1 MKKFIYVITIFL
13 GVYAE
18 SVAQKVGKKPL
29 THEAYKIWNKIEK
42 PTLSTDGR
50 WSFYQLTPGE
60 GDYTIVLHDNEKG
73 FDYHFFRGS
82 EAQLSADNQ
91 YFVFKLKPF
100 ADTLKA
106 QRRRKVKDADLPK
119 DTLCLYSLSAKKIS
133 KFPNVKSYKMPE
145 KWAGVM
151 AFLREPEK
159 EKVREKE
166 SKKVGE
172 SEKVSEKE
180 SAKGKEKKRKE
191 ESKDNGSRLSLWDFA
206 KAKETNFDYVKDY
219 IFAEEG
225 HRMLLTSSGD
235 DSLFKA
241 GVYYLDADKAIAS
254 PILTAKKGNFKN
266 ISISKSGKYA
276 AFVAD
281 IDTSK
286 TKPRYF
292 DVYQYQEGEAAA
304 KVICVSKQNAALPKD
319 WTVSENATPIFSKNE
334 KRLRFGIA
342 PPPIVQDTTLLPE
355 EIVNVEVWNYEEPS
369 LYTQQAKELEEYK
382 KRFYPVVYDLENA
395 KTTYLIQ
402 DDSSKIA
409 RFDSDFNLDNVL
421 ILNDYQYRKESSWLG
436 YTAQN
441 VYLKNL
447 KTGILTKVATATD
460 GNVKISPAGKYVYWF
475 CPIDSS
481 WLLYQI
487 DNQRLT
493 NISAK
498 VKTQFL
504 DELNDVP
511 AAANSYGAAGWLKDD
526 AALLLY
532 DRYDIW
538 KIDPTGASEALNL
551 TKGRE
556 RKNVYRYIALD
567 REKTYIE
574 TEQAI
579 LLHYVKEDTKGEG
592 FATFDLKTNQ
602 LRSAHF
608 EPDMALT
615 QQVVKAKNANVF
627 LFTKENFKTFPD
639 LQLANNQDFK
649 NSTRISNANPQQANH
664 SWGSVE
670 LYTWI
675 SLDGQRLTGMLFKPE
690 GFDAK
695 QKYPMIVNFYERSSQ
710 DLNLH
715 RIPTPNRSNINY
727 SFYASRGYVVFNPD
741 IPYREGYPGE
751 SAMSAIIPG
760 VSSLI
765 DKGFVDAQHIGIQG
779 HSWGGYQTAYIVTKT
794 NMFKCAESGAPVS
807 NMTSA
812 YGGIRWESG
821 LVREFQYE
829 HGQSR
834 IGGTLWQYPLR
845 YLENSPIFF
854 ADKIQTPL
862 LILHNDKDGAVP
874 WYQGIELFTAMRR
887 LNKPSWL
894 LNYNDEPHWPVKWQ
908 NRVDFNIRMQ
918 QYFDHYLK
926 GEPAPDWMKRGVP
939 ALEKGIRQGY

>member
-1 MKKFIYVITIFL
+1 MKKFIYLTIFFL
-13 GVYAE
+13 GAWAKSE
-18 SVAQKVGKKPL
+18 AQNGVKKPL

-42 PTLSTDGR
+42 PALSNDGR
-50 WSFYQLTPGE
+50 WTIYQITPGE
-60 GDYTIVLHDNEKG
+60 GDPTLALHDNERG
-73 FDYHFFRGS
+73 FNYNFFRGS
-82 EAQLSADNQ
+82 EAQLSTDNQ
-91 YFVFKLKPF
+91 YLVFKSKPF

-119 DTLCLYSLSAKKIS
+119 DTLCIYNLSEKKLL

-159 EKVREKE
+159 EKVKEKE

-172 SEKVSEKE
+172 SEKVREKE
-180 SAKGKEKKRKE
+180 SEKVAEKKRKE
-191 ESKDNGSRLSLWDFA
+191 ESKDNGSRLSLWHFA
-206 KAKETNFDYVKDY
+206 KAKETNFDYVKEY

-225 HRMLLTSSGD
+225 RKMLFTSSGD

-241 GVYYLDADKAIAS
+241 GVYYLDADNALAA
-254 PILTAKKGNFKN
+254 PILNAKKGNFKN
-266 ISISKSGKYA
+266 LSISKSGKYA
-276 AFVAD
+276 AFIAD
-281 IDTSK
+281 IDSTKAK
-286 TKPRYF
+286 TRFFDTYF
-292 DVYQYQEGEAAA
+292 YQEGTSRAKLIAA
-304 KVICVSKQNAALPKD
+304 SKQNSAFPKD

-355 EIVNVEVWNYEEPS
+355 EIVNVEVWHFEETS
-369 LYTQQAKELEEYK
+369 LYTQQNKELEDYK
-382 KRFYPVVYDLENA
+382 KRFYPVVYDISSGNSNV
-395 KTTYLIQ
+395 LIKE
-402 DDSSKIA
+402 DSAKIA
-409 RFDSDFNLDNVL
+409 RFDTDFNADNVL
-421 ILNDYQYRKESSWLG
+421 ILNELPYRKESSWLG
-436 YTAQN
+436 YVAQDIFI
-441 VYLKNL
+441 KNL
-447 KTGILTKVATATD
+447 NTNILTKVATAAE
-460 GNVKISPAGKYVYWF
+460 GNVKLSPAGKYAYWF
-475 CPIDSS
+475 SAVDSCWYS
-481 WLLYQI
+481 YHI
-487 DNQRLT
+487 DNQQLV
-493 NISAK
+493 NISKKA
-498 VKTQFL
+498 KTQFF

-556 RKNVYRYIALD
+556 RKNAYRYIALD
-567 REKTYIE
+567 KEKNYIDAAQ
-574 TEQAI
+574 TV
-579 LLHYVKEDTKGEG
+579 LFHYVKEDTKGEG
-592 FATFDLKTNQ
+592 FATFDLNSNQ

-627 LFTKENFKTFPD
+627 LFTKENFKAFPD
-639 LQLANNQDFK
+639 LQLAKNQDFK

-664 SWGSVE
+664 TWGTAE

-675 SLDGQRLTGMLFKPE
+675 ALDGQRLTGMLFKPE

-695 QKYPMIVNFYERSSQ
+695 KKYPMIVNFYERSSQ

-727 SFYASRGYVVFNPD
+727 SFYVSRGYVVFNPD

-751 SAMSAIIPG
+751 SAMSAVIPG

-765 DKGFVDAQHIGIQG
+765 DKGFIDAQHIGIQG

-887 LNKPSWL
+887 MNKPSWL

-939 ALEKGIRQGY
+939 AVEKGIKK